1 MPLNSIPTEQTTAVT
16 DALLALL
23 ALAAAG
29 YVWRFRT
36 RDALKIGIW
45 TGVMSALAIA
55 AALGAVAHGFVLTDR
70 LNGML
75 WSGIYLA
82 LGVCVACFVAAAVY
96 DLRGDLRGRKPAV
109 KTLFIALALAL
120 LVFVAAK
127 LLDDSFVP
135 FIVFEGIAMMTAL
148 GIYGYLALF
157 SRIPG
162 MKAMALGVA
171 LTLLAALLQG
181 LGWGSFHLIW
191 SFNHN
196 GTYHLIQMVGLAAIM
211 WGLRSGLS
219 HSTQ

>member
-1 MPLNSIPTEQTTAVT
+1 MPLNSIPTEQTTAIT

-36 RDALKIGIW
+36 RDAVKVGIW
-45 TGVMSALAIA
+45 TGVMSALAAA

-82 LGVCVACFVAAAVY
+82 LGACVACFVAAAVY
-96 DLRGDLRGRKPAV
+96 DLRGRKPAV
-109 KTLFIALALAL
+109 KTLFIALAVAL
-120 LVFVAAK
+120 LVFIATK

-135 FIVFEGIAMMTAL
+135 FIVFEGMAMMTAL
-148 GIYGYLALF
+148 GIYGHLALF

-162 MKAMALGVA
+162 MKAITLGVA

-196 GTYHLIQMVGLAAIM
+196 GTYHLIQMVGLAAIV